1 MIIAMQV
8 RLSSPS
14 RLLVQ
19 RIALIQ
25 ISGKM
30 IVFDKLLGRMR
41 DGGSCVLILSQM
53 ALALVILED
62 YCLFK
67 QYNESFVI
75 PFVIPSSSFH
85 RYRLQ
90 KLTPTLPCR
99 VSPYRVEALRTKA
112 ISQRLTGILMYV
124 L

>member
-8 RLSSPS
+8 HLSSPS

-25 ISGKM
+25 ISGKIM
-30 IVFDKLLGRMR
+30 VFDKLLGRMR
-41 DGGSCVLILSQM
+41 DGGSSVLILSQM

-67 QYNESFVI
+67 QYNES
-75 PFVIPSSSFH
+75 FVIPSSSFH

-112 ISQRLTGILMYV
+112 ISQ
-124 L
+124 